1 MGADFRTES
10 EILAGGAVVKTPERV
25 FWSSLGTMETVLVR
39 MGADE
44 TVRPELLRP
53 ALDFSV
59 AGPLVAGM
67 AVT

>member
-1 MGADFRTES
+1 M
-10 EILAGGAVVKTPERV
+10 VKTPERV